1 MSPALSTDAWMV
13 IGVIAAMATVGV
25 LHLFALRLEHEA
37 RVRSLSVEAE
47 RLRRGYAERLA
58 RLRESEMIEPIEVEE
73 VPEVEEVEPEQ
84 REAA

>member
-1 MSPALSTDAWMV
+1 MTPGLTFNAWLI

-25 LHLFALRLEHEA
+25 LHLFALRMEHEA
-37 RVRSLSVEAE
+37 RVRKLSVEAE

-58 RLRESEMIEPIEVEE
+58 RLRESEP
-73 VPEVEEVEPEQ
+73 VEEVEVLEDDEPDSEQ